1 MKLFKLIFAA
11 VAFFST
17 SVLSAQLA
25 HQHFI
30 SLNAGTNIPLSE
42 YREIDSLSSAGAN
55 PGIYYSFEA
64 GAYFSKLLGIG
75 VNIGAFNNSVDDQGI
90 IDELKT
96 DIRFRNLNFD
106 ITSKSWT
113 NGYIML
119 GPYFSFGSQNFIV
132 DLKVLGGIINSERP
146 FVNIQSKDDNYD
158 FNSAAVY
165 GTSFGVNYGMHF
177 RIRLKGKLA
186 LRLNG
191 EGMLATQ
198 EFEEK
203 ITETLASGASQA
215 ERRQTVT
222 REISALNLGVGLIIN
237 L

>member
-1 MKLFKLIFAA
+1 MKLFKLLFAA

-25 HQHFI
+25 HPHFI

-90 IDELKT
+90 IDQLKT

-146 FVNIQSKDDNYD
+146 FVNIQSKDDNYE

>member
-75 VNIGAFNNSVDDQGI
+75 VNIGAF
-90 IDELKT
+90 
-96 DIRFRNLNFD
+96 
-106 ITSKSWT
+106 
-113 NGYIML
+113 
-119 GPYFSFGSQNFIV
+119 
-132 DLKVLGGIINSERP
+132 
-146 FVNIQSKDDNYD
+146 
-158 FNSAAVY
+158 
-165 GTSFGVNYGMHF
+165 
-177 RIRLKGKLA
+177 
-186 LRLNG
+186 
-191 EGMLATQ
+191 
-198 EFEEK
+198 
-203 ITETLASGASQA
+203 
-215 ERRQTVT
+215 
-222 REISALNLGVGLIIN
+222 
-237 L
+237 

>member
-1 MKLFKLIFAA
+1 MKLFKLLFAA

-17 SVLSAQLA
+17 GVLSAQLA
-25 HQHFI
+25 HPHFI
-30 SLNAGTNIPLSE
+30 SLNAGTNIPLSV

-90 IDELKT
+90 IDQLKT

-146 FVNIQSKDDNYD
+146 FVNIQSKDDNYE

-165 GTSFGVNYGMHF
+165 GASFGVNYGVHF
-177 RIRLKGKLA
+177 RIRLNGKLA

>member
-1 MKLFKLIFAA
+1 MKLFKLLFAA

-25 HQHFI
+25 HPHFI

-90 IDELKT
+90 IDQLNT

-146 FVNIQSKDDNYD
+146 FVNIQSKDDNYE

-165 GTSFGVNYGMHF
+165 GASFGVNYGVHF

-203 ITETLASGASQA
+203 ITETLASGASQT

>member
-1 MKLFKLIFAA
+1 MKLFKLLFAA

-25 HQHFI
+25 HPHFI

-90 IDELKT
+90 IDQLKT

-146 FVNIQSKDDNYD
+146 FVNIQSKDDNYE

-165 GTSFGVNYGMHF
+165 GASFGVNYGVHF

>member
-1 MKLFKLIFAA
+1 MKSIKSLLTVFA
-11 VAFFST
+11 F
-17 SVLSAQLA
+17 LSCGATFAQLV
-25 HQHFI
+25 HPHFI
-30 SLNAGTNIPLSE
+30 SLNLGTNIPLSE
-42 YREIDSLSSAGAN
+42 YGTIDSLSSAGAN

-90 IDELKT
+90 IDQLKT
-96 DIRFRNLNFD
+96 DVRFTNSSFD
-106 ITSKSWT
+106 VTSKSWT

-119 GPYFSFGSQNFIV
+119 GPYFSFGSQKFIV

-146 FVNIQSKDDNYD
+146 FVNIQSKNDQYE

-165 GTSFGVNYGMHF
+165 STSFGINYGMHF
-177 RIRLKGKLA
+177 RIRLTGKLG

-191 EGMLATQ
+191 EGMLSTQ

-203 ITETLASGASQA
+203 ITETLSSGALQ
-215 ERRQTVT
+215 EEKRQTVT
-222 REISALNLGVGLIIN
+222 REISALNLGVGLVIN

>member
-1 MKLFKLIFAA
+1 MKSIKSLLA
-11 VAFFST
+11 VLAFLS
-17 SVLSAQLA
+17 SGVISAQLA
-25 HQHFI
+25 HPHFI
-30 SLNAGTNIPLSE
+30 SLNFGTNIPLSE
-42 YREIDSLSSAGAN
+42 YGTIDSLSSAGAN
-55 PGIYYSFEA
+55 PGTYYSFEA
-64 GAYFSKLLGIG
+64 GAYFSKLFGVG

-90 IDELKT
+90 IDQLKT
-96 DIRFRNLNFD
+96 DIRFTNSSFD
-106 ITSKSWT
+106 VTSKSWT

-119 GPYFSFGSQNFIV
+119 GPYFSFGWKKFIV
-132 DLKVLGGIINSERP
+132 DMKVLGGIINSERP
-146 FVNIQSKDDNYD
+146 FVNIQSNDDQYE

-177 RIRLKGKLA
+177 RIKLTGKLA

-203 ITETLASGASQA
+203 ITETLSSGALQ
-215 ERRQTVT
+215 EEKRQKVT
-222 REISALNLGVGLIIN
+222 REISALNLGVGLVIN

>member
-1 MKLFKLIFAA
+1 MKSIKSLLAA
-11 VAFFST
+11 FAFFSCGAT
-17 SVLSAQLA
+17 FAQLA
-25 HQHFI
+25 HPHFI
-30 SLNAGTNIPLSE
+30 SLNLGTNIPLSE
-42 YREIDSLSSAGAN
+42 YGTIDSLSSAGAN

-90 IDELKT
+90 IDQLKT
-96 DIRFRNLNFD
+96 DIRFTNSSFD
-106 ITSKSWT
+106 VTSKSWT

-119 GPYFSFGSQNFIV
+119 GPYFSFGSQKFIV

-146 FVNIQSKDDNYD
+146 FVNIQSKDDQYE

-165 GTSFGVNYGMHF
+165 STSFGINYGMHF
-177 RIRLKGKLA
+177 RIRLTGKLG

-203 ITETLASGASQA
+203 ITETLSSGALQ
-215 ERRQTVT
+215 EEKRQTVT
-222 REISALNLGVGLIIN
+222 REISALNLGVGLVIN

>member
-1 MKLFKLIFAA
+1 MKLFKLLFAA

-25 HQHFI
+25 HPHFI

-90 IDELKT
+90 IDQLNT

-146 FVNIQSKDDNYD
+146 FVNIQSKDDNYE

>member
-1 MKLFKLIFAA
+1 MKLIKSLVAA
-11 VAFFST
+11 LALMSSGVVF
-17 SVLSAQLA
+17 AQLA
-25 HQHFI
+25 HPQFI
-30 SLNAGTNIPLSE
+30 SLNFGTNIPLSE
-42 YREIDSLSSAGAN
+42 YGTIDSLSSAGAN

-75 VNIGAFNNSVDDQGI
+75 VNIGAFNNSVDNQGI
-90 IDELKT
+90 TDQLKT
-96 DIRFRNLNFD
+96 DLRFTSSNFD
-106 ITSKSWT
+106 ITSESWT

-119 GPYFSFGSQNFIV
+119 GPYFSFGLKKFIV

-146 FVNIQSKDDNYD
+146 FVNIQSKDTQYQ

-191 EGMLATQ
+191 EGMLTKQ

-203 ITETLASGASQA
+203 ITETQASGASM
-215 ERRQTVT
+215 EEIRRTVT
-222 REISALNLGVGLIIN
+222 RKISVFNLGVGVVIN